1 MISLPGFWDRLK
13 TNIEAKLNKLLD
25 NFEDPR
31 EQLDYAYDK
40 LVQQLH
46 DVEMALSRAI
56 TARKKLEFELESMN
70 ERINDLDEKAKRA
83 MKLGR
88 EDLARK
94 ALERKL
100 VLMSQKK
107 TLEEKIKEMK
117 EDEEKLME
125 VRDKLK
131 TKIELFKAKKEQ
143 LKAEYEASKA
153 QVEVQEMVTGLSDD
167 FASAAEIIDRAE
179 SKVNDMKARAA
190 ALDELVAT
198 GGALDVLE
206 PEEKDEIEKELDKV
220 ELNSK
225 LEEEMKKLKEEV
237 GS

>member
-1 MISLPGFWDRLK
+1 MPGFWDRLR

-25 NFEDPR
+25 KYEDPR

-56 TARKKLEFELESMN
+56 TARKKLEFELE
-70 ERINDLDEKAKRA
+70 RINEKIEDMDDKAKRA
-83 MKLGR
+83 LKAGR

-100 VLMSQKK
+100 VLAQQKK
-107 TLEEKIKEMK
+107 ALEEKIADMK
-117 EDEEKLME
+117 DDEEKLLE
-125 VRDKLK
+125 VRDKLR
-131 TKIELFKAKKEQ
+131 TKIDLFKAKKEQ

-153 QVEVQEMVTGLSDD
+153 QVEVQEMVTGLSED
-167 FASAAEIIDRAE
+167 FTSAAEIIDRAE

-206 PEEKDEIEKELDKV
+206 PEEKDEIERELGKV
-220 ELNSK
+220 ELQSE
-225 LEEEMKKLKEEV
+225 LEEELKKLKEEV

>member
-1 MISLPGFWDRLK
+1 MSILPGFWERLK
-13 TNIEAKLNKLLD
+13 TSIEAKLNKLLD
-25 NFEDPR
+25 SFEDPR

-46 DVEMALSRAI
+46 NVEMALSRAI
-56 TARKKLEFELESMN
+56 TARKKLEFELE
-70 ERINDLDEKAKRA
+70 RIDEKIEDLEEKARRA
-83 MKLGR
+83 MKAGR

-100 VLMSQKK
+100 VLAQQKK
-107 TLEEKIKEMK
+107 ILKERIADMK

-125 VRDKLK
+125 IRDKLK
-131 TKIELFKAKKEQ
+131 VKIDLFKAKKEQ

-167 FASAAEIIDRAE
+167 FTSAAEIIERAE
-179 SKVNDMKARAA
+179 SRIDGMKARAA

-198 GGALDVLE
+198 GGALDILE
-206 PEEKDEIEKELDKV
+206 PEEKDEIERELGKI
-220 ELNSK
+220 ELESQ
-225 LEEEMKKLKEEV
+225 LEEELKKLKKEM
-237 GS
+237 GG

>member
-1 MISLPGFWDRLK
+1 MVSLSSFWDRLK

-31 EQLDYAYDK
+31 EQLDYAYNK

-70 ERINDLDEKAKRA
+70 ERISDLDGKAKRA
-83 MKLGR
+83 MRLGR
-88 EDLARK
+88 EGLARK

-100 VLMSQKK
+100 VLISQKK

-117 EDEEKLME
+117 EDEENLME

-131 TKIELFKAKKEQ
+131 TKIDLFKAKKEQ

-153 QVEVQEMVTGLSDD
+153 QVEVQGMVTGLSND
-167 FASAAEIIDRAE
+167 FASAAEIVDRAE

-206 PEEKDEIEKELDKV
+206 PEEKDEIEKKLDKI
-220 ELNSK
+220 ELNSQ

-237 GS
+237 RS

>member
-1 MISLPGFWDRLK
+1 MHGFWERLK
-13 TNIEAKLNKLLD
+13 TSIEAKLNKLLD

-56 TARKKLEFELESMN
+56 TARKKLEFELE
-70 ERINDLDEKAKRA
+70 RIDEKIEDLDDKAKRA
-83 MKLGR
+83 LRAGR

-100 VLMSQKK
+100 VLVRQKK
-107 TLEEKIKEMK
+107 ILEERIADMK
-117 EDEEKLME
+117 EDEEKLLE

-131 TKIELFKAKKEQ
+131 TKIDLFKAKKEQ

-153 QVEVQEMVTGLSDD
+153 QVEVQEMVTGLSED
-167 FASAAEIIDRAE
+167 FTSAAEIIERAE
-179 SKVNDMKARAA
+179 DKVNEMKARAA

-206 PEEKDEIEKELDKV
+206 PEEKDEIERELGKI
-220 ELNSK
+220 ELQSE
-225 LEEEMKKLKEEV
+225 LEEELRKLKEEV
-237 GS
+237 GG

>member
-1 MISLPGFWDRLK
+1 MPGFWERLK
-13 TNIEAKLNKLLD
+13 TSIEAKLNKLLD

-56 TARKKLEFELESMN
+56 TARKKLEFELE
-70 ERINDLDEKAKRA
+70 RIDEKIEDLDDKAKRA
-83 MKLGR
+83 LKAGR

-100 VLMSQKK
+100 VLVRQKK
-107 TLEEKIKEMK
+107 ILEERIADMK
-117 EDEEKLME
+117 EDEEKLLE

-131 TKIELFKAKKEQ
+131 TKIDLFKAKKEQ

-153 QVEVQEMVTGLSDD
+153 QVEVQEMVTGLSED
-167 FASAAEIIDRAE
+167 FTSAAEIIERAE
-179 SKVNDMKARAA
+179 GKVNEMKARAA

-206 PEEKDEIEKELDKV
+206 PEEKDEIERELGKI
-220 ELNSK
+220 ELQSE
-225 LEEEMKKLKEEV
+225 LEEELRRLREEV
-237 GS
+237 GG

>member
-1 MISLPGFWDRLK
+1 MPGFWDRLK
-13 TNIEAKLNKLLD
+13 TSIEAKLNKLLD

-56 TARKKLEFELESMN
+56 TARKKLEFELERMD
-70 ERINDLDEKAKRA
+70 ERINDLDDKAKRA

-100 VLMSQKK
+100 VLMSQRK

-131 TKIELFKAKKEQ
+131 TKIDLFKAKKEQ

-179 SKVNDMKARAA
+179 NKVNDMKARAA

-220 ELNSK
+220 ELNSQ